1 MRVEDYS
8 IVTIFGLRTMTPP
21 QRHKLVSLQQWAVQN
36 GAEVFEYFKFYL
48 GIFIYLLN
56 NEK

>member
-1 MRVEDYS
+1 
-8 IVTIFGLRTMTPP
+8 LRTMTPP